1 MMSRVCPSCA
11 RSDVPCTST
20 LATLCPVC
28 LAELRP
34 GVVLAPV
41 AVSHVPKAGDLL
53 WVEVEEQV
61 PELEACVQDGT
72 CRPAAGDGGSAVTWK
87 TALVTETLP
96 GQRFVCCVNGEND
109 FIEEVREAWTESTS
123 GPLHP
128 MLTACVPSLPRAR
141 STGWRTGGASGERS
155 PPTSETT
162 PRHSTT
168 GPRLPGE
175 TRSLARPS
183 LTATPPPSSPS
194 PPTLV
199 PARSSC
205 AAAGGLARAPP
216 GSAPSATSGC
226 TRAAS
231 PGHGGARWPYAR
243 AARRRPQHLPA
254 DASGTRRAGGQAPNR
269 GRSRSPGARAVHHI
283 TVMTPTGPGP
293 ADAGAA
299 RGMLA
304 ARCVRARS
312 I

>member
-72 CRPAAGDGGSAVTWK
+72 CRPAAGGGSAVTWK

-128 MLTACVPSLPRAR
+128 MCSPRVYPRSPRAQYGMEDR
-141 STGWRTGGASGERS
+141 RREWRAVSADERDDAKALNDRATAAWRDQVSGSAVSDSDSSSELSEPSDPGASSLFVCCGRRAGEG
-155 PPTSETT
+155 T
-162 PRHSTT
+162 PWECTVCHKWLHSGCVTR
-168 GPRLPGE
+168 PRRGAMALCE
-175 TRSLARPS
+175 
-183 LTATPPPSSPS
+183 
-194 PPTLV
+194 
-199 PARSSC
+199 SC
-205 AAAGGLARAPP
+205 AAQAAAP
-216 GSAPSATSGC
+216 TSRRVRHPKGWW
-226 TRAAS
+226 S
-231 PGHGGARWPYAR
+231 GA
-243 AARRRPQHLPA
+243 
-254 DASGTRRAGGQAPNR
+254 
-269 GRSRSPGARAVHHI
+269 
-283 TVMTPTGPGP
+283 
-293 ADAGAA
+293 
-299 RGMLA
+299 
-304 ARCVRARS
+304 
-312 I
+312 